1 MHARSTACCRST
13 ARTSSCCAIRLRR
26 RISTTRQS
34 SPRSTTPN
42 ASSWRPIAG
51 PLLRSPLA
59 LRDAETL
66 EAENLYPDRTGETY
80 AITYNPNQR
89 GRSYGQD
96 LRDTMSVAIDRG
108 LDPKAGSTGI
118 QGERTVALQYVDDVA
133 KPRRDDANASRAWIH
148 SPLSIRFASAS
159 YFSAR
164 TATES
169 RSAFS
174 VSNAANPR
182 KCAACRRRVAGSIC
196 GKTPD
201 RITDGPAPEG
211 PWFGSVENSTG
222 RASAWS
228 EKGASENDP

>member
-1 MHARSTACCRST
+1 MHVRSTACCRST

-42 ASSWRPIAG
+42 ASRWRPIAG

-118 QGERTVALQYVDDVA
+118 HGERTVALQYVDDVA
-133 KPRRDDANASRAWIH
+133 KPRRDDANASRAWMW
-148 SPLSIRFASAS
+148 SF
-159 YFSAR
+159 
-164 TATES
+164 TALNS
-169 RSAFS
+169 FRLGF
-174 VSNAANPR
+174 VLFRQN
-182 KCAACRRRVAGSIC
+182 GH
-196 GKTPD
+196 
-201 RITDGPAPEG
+201 RITERF
-211 PWFGSVENSTG
+211 FGKQCCQPTQVRGLSPQG
-222 RASAWS
+222 RWIHLRQ
-228 EKGASENDP
+228 DPRSHHRRPRS